1 MPLPTSLLE
10 RLAPGLPRSV
20 WLLQVGGFANAF
32 GNGIA
37 FPFLLIYLHN
47 VRGVSLGV
55 AGLIAATNAVV
66 GMVAGP
72 AAGVLVDRLGSKR
85 VLGGAL
91 VLLAV
96 GFGSYS
102 LVHEAWQG
110 FLSAGLAGIG
120 NGAFWPAHSSL
131 IGGLTV
137 RERRHAAY
145 ALQRVSNN
153 LGIGLGGVAGGLIAS
168 TGRPGSF
175 TVLFLVD
182 AATFLVFAGVLA
194 RISSPDR
201 FAFQQDTEARAV
213 EPGRYIDVLRHGVFV
228 RVVLLNAL
236 FISVGYGMF
245 DLLPVFAKNNAG
257 VSERQIGVIFLA
269 NTLLIVL
276 VQMPVTRR
284 LEGRRRMPAF
294 AGMGLLFGLSW
305 LVVLGGGLTLEGV
318 GATIAFSA
326 ALAIF
331 GLGECIHGTIQTA
344 LAVDLAR
351 PDLMGRYM
359 ALSAFSWQL
368 GLAVGPA
375 AGGFLLAASPTALWL
390 SAAAVCGAGSVSSL
404 LLERR
409 LPREALRTPAA
420 ALA

>member
-1 MPLPTSLLE
+1 MPLLTSLLE

-55 AGLIAATNAVV
+55 AGLIAGTNALV

-72 AAGVLVDRLGSKR
+72 VAGALVDRLGSKR
-85 VLGGAL
+85 VLMGAL
-91 VLLAV
+91 VTLAV
-96 GFGSYS
+96 GFGSYP
-102 LVHEAWQG
+102 LVQQAWQG
-110 FLSAGLAGIG
+110 FLCAGVAGIG

-131 IGGLTV
+131 VGGLTA

-168 TGRPGSF
+168 TDRPGSF

-182 AATFLVFAGVLA
+182 AATFLVFVGVLA
-194 RISSPDR
+194 RIRSPDR
-201 FAFQQDTEARAV
+201 FVFHRPEESRAV

-236 FISVGYGMF
+236 FISVGYAMF

-257 VSERQIGVIFLA
+257 VSERQIGLIFLA

-305 LVVLGGGLTLEGV
+305 LIVLGGGLTLEGV

-368 GLAVGPA
+368 GMAVGPA

-390 SAAAVCGAGSVSSL
+390 AAAAVCGAGSVASL

-420 ALA
+420 ATA

>member
-1 MPLPTSLLE
+1 MPIVTSLLE

-55 AGLIAATNAVV
+55 AGLIAGTNAAV

-72 AAGVLVDRLGSKR
+72 VAGALVDRLGSKR
-85 VLGGAL
+85 VLMGSL
-91 VLLAV
+91 VTLAV
-96 GFGSYS
+96 GFGSYP
-102 LVHEAWQG
+102 LVREAWQG
-110 FLSAGLAGIG
+110 FLCAGIAGIG

-131 IGGLTV
+131 VGGLTA

-153 LGIGLGGVAGGLIAS
+153 LGIGIGGVAGGLIAS
-168 TGRPGSF
+168 TSRPGSF

-182 AATFLVFAGVLA
+182 AATFHVFVGVLG
-194 RISSPDR
+194 RIRSPDR
-201 FAFQQDTEARAV
+201 LAFHDAGDRKV
-213 EPGRYIDVLRHGVFV
+213 EPGRYVDVLRHGIFV
-228 RVVLLNAL
+228 RVVLLNAV
-236 FISVGYGMF
+236 FISVGYAMF

-257 VSERQIGVIFLA
+257 VSERQIGLIFLA

-294 AGMGLLFGLSW
+294 AAMGAIFGLSW

-326 ALAIF
+326 ALALF

-359 ALSAFSWQL
+359 AMSAFSWQL
-368 GLAVGPA
+368 GMAVGPA

-390 SAAAVCGAGSVSSL
+390 TAAIVCGAGSVASL

-420 ALA
+420 APT

>member
-1 MPLPTSLLE
+1 MPIVTSLLE

-55 AGLIAATNAVV
+55 AGLIAGTNAAV

-72 AAGVLVDRLGSKR
+72 VAGALVDRLGSKR
-85 VLGGAL
+85 VLMGSL
-91 VLLAV
+91 VTLAV
-96 GFGSYS
+96 GFGSYP
-102 LVHEAWQG
+102 LVQEAWQG
-110 FLSAGLAGIG
+110 FLCAGIAGIG

-131 IGGLTV
+131 VGGLTA

-153 LGIGLGGVAGGLIAS
+153 LGIGIGGVAGGLIAS
-168 TGRPGSF
+168 TSRPGSF

-182 AATFLVFAGVLA
+182 AATFLVFVGVLG
-194 RISSPDR
+194 RIRSPDR
-201 FAFQQDTEARAV
+201 LAFHDAGDRKV
-213 EPGRYIDVLRHGVFV
+213 EPGRYIDVLRHGIFV
-228 RVVLLNAL
+228 RVVLLNAV
-236 FISVGYGMF
+236 FISVGYAMF

-257 VSERQIGVIFLA
+257 VSERQIGLIFLA

-294 AGMGLLFGLSW
+294 AAMGAIFGLSW

-326 ALAIF
+326 ALALF

-359 ALSAFSWQL
+359 AMSAFSWQL
-368 GLAVGPA
+368 GMAVGPA
-375 AGGFLLAASPTALWL
+375 AGGFLLAASPSALWL
-390 SAAAVCGAGSVSSL
+390 TAAVVCGAGSVASL

-420 ALA
+420 APT

>member
-1 MPLPTSLLE
+1 MPLLTSLLE

-37 FPFLLIYLHN
+37 FPFLLLYLHN

-55 AGLIAATNAVV
+55 AGLIAGTNAVV

-72 AAGVLVDRLGSKR
+72 VAGALVDRLGSKR
-85 VLGGAL
+85 VLMGAL
-91 VLLAV
+91 VTLAA
-96 GFGSYS
+96 GFGSYP

-110 FLSAGLAGIG
+110 FLCAGIAGIG

-131 IGGLTV
+131 VGGLTS

-168 TGRPGSF
+168 TSRPGSF

-182 AATFLVFAGVLA
+182 AATFLVFVGVLA
-194 RISSPDR
+194 RIPTPRSVERQVAQSHK
-201 FAFQQDTEARAV
+201 V
-213 EPGRYIDVLRHGVFV
+213 EPGRYADVLRHGIFV
-228 RVVLLNAL
+228 RIVLLNAL
-236 FISVGYGMF
+236 FISVGYAMF
-245 DLLPVFAKNNAG
+245 DLLPVFAKNHAG
-257 VSERQIGVIFLA
+257 VSEKQIGLIFLA

-276 VQMPVTRR
+276 VQMPVSRR
-284 LEGRRRMPAF
+284 LEGRRRMPAL
-294 AGMGLLFGLSW
+294 ALMGAIFGLSW
-305 LVVLGGGLTLEGV
+305 LVVLGGGLTLAGV
-318 GATIAFSA
+318 GATIAFGS

-331 GLGECIHGTIQTA
+331 GIGECIHGTIQTA
-344 LAVDLAR
+344 LSVDLAR

-368 GLAVGPA
+368 GMAVGPA
-375 AGGFLLAASPTALWL
+375 VGGFVLAASPSALWIL
-390 SAAAVCGAGSVSSL
+390 AAVVCALGSAGALV
-404 LLERR
+404 LERQ
-409 LPREALRTPAA
+409 LPREALRTPS
-420 ALA
+420 ALG